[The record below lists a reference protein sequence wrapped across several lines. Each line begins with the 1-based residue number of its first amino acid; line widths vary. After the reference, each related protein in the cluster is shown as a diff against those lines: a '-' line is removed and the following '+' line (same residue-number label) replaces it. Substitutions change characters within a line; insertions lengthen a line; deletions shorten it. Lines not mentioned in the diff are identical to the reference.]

1 MFSFYI
7 CVHIDLLYIKYILY
21 IYIYILHLD
30 INLIIFQILQIL
42 EMLRISLSSNAQT
55 IKRDTNFLW
64 AERVKAPFNTLAEI
78 NLLTYL

>member
-7 CVHIDLLYIKYILY
+7 CIYIYLLYIKYVL
-21 IYIYILHLD
+21 YIYILHLD
-30 INLIIFQILQIL
+30 INSIIFQILQIL

-64 AERVKAPFNTLAEI
+64 AERVEAPFNTLAEI